1 MMNPS
6 SADSPRQPDN
16 SSRKQQRSSS
26 PAGLK
31 DSGSKATQ
39 KGSNS
44 SKPITSKQGG
54 GGGGGGRSSR
64 GHSPVSTGRE
74 RQAGGAPAIRG
85 AAAVQA
91 AGAESPTLS
100 RPAAAADRG
109 GIQTPEDS
117 TRLVADASRADPSR
131 VVSDQPC
138 ASKSPKL
145 RSKNPRG
152 GEAATATSGSKKSS
166 KSTAGCGPGFW
177 KEGCLQSELIQ
188 FHLNK
193 SLGKKGTKM
202 QAKSASSPASEPELS
217 PEPDSPQPAPQADQR
232 LQEEIEKLEDEN
244 EDLKV
249 KSVSHYKPHRI
260 CLYHSI
266 FSVQSHLLYYYKPH
280 NDCCMLWFGK
290 NLCFWGPVHKS
301 NYSVKHFHCF
311 LRVID

>member
-31 DSGSKATQ
+31 ESGSKAAQ

-44 SKPITSKQGG
+44 SKAITSKQGAG
-54 GGGGGGRSSR
+54 GGGSGGGGAGGGRNSR

-74 RQAGGAPAIRG
+74 RQAGGTPATRG

-100 RPAAAADRG
+100 RSAAAAAADRG
-109 GIQTPEDS
+109 GVQTPEDS
-117 TRLVADASRADPSR
+117 PR

-152 GEAATATSGSKKSS
+152 GETAAATSGSGNNSSISSSSSNSNSNKKGS
-166 KSTAGCGPGFW
+166 KSTVGCGPGFW

-193 SLGKKGTKM
+193 SLGKKGAKM
-202 QAKSASSPASEPELS
+202 QVKSASPSASEPELS
-217 PEPDSPQPAPQADQR
+217 PERDTPQPAPQPDHR
-232 LQEEIEKLEDEN
+232 LNEEIERLEDEN
-244 EDLKV
+244 DFLKV
-249 KSVSHYKPHRI
+249 NR
-260 CLYHSI
+260 
-266 FSVQSHLLYYYKPH
+266 Q
-280 NDCCMLWFGK
+280 
-290 NLCFWGPVHKS
+290 
-301 NYSVKHFHCF
+301 HF
-311 LRVID
+311 LQA